1 MRMTQKVLI
10 IIAISLAVLSA
21 APANTVVMD
30 FGNTTSTVNADFSNI
45 PYTQNVSST
54 QFSNIT
60 DYAENHIFW
69 ERNTSISLPNFKP
82 QNLFL
87 NFSLSGANPNSPF
100 HIDLYNVGFNE
111 YYTFAGD
118 TSNATSSTSNIALN
132 YIGLF
137 SADPENT
144 PNPFLSFAGAS
155 LVFDGTGET
164 IQAMSVFNLNF
175 KSVAVWNSGSGNW
188 TTTSQWNSNTPPV
201 DGDTVEFSGAGG
213 TSTNDFASGNLS
225 AISGLT
231 FTSNATGAYTVNG
244 NTLQVGEDGIANASN
259 QTQTIAINLTLGA
272 NQTFAANTAN
282 LIVSGNISG
291 GYALTKEGNQT
302 LTLAGANTYTGET
315 SINAGTVA
323 IASGGS
329 LAGTSKIF
337 VGNSTSDNALE
348 ILGSVGT
355 GNLTL
360 SHQVGS
366 NNNTVTVGNGTSP
379 ASLTV
384 SNLLNVGFGGTG
396 NTLNILGNGTVTAGS
411 TEIGGYGANNTLNL
425 TGGHLNSTG
434 YLVVGYNADG
444 NALNITSGGN
454 ATVGSVTVGLDAGSS
469 NNTILVSGS
478 GSALHTPGLIYLGQ
492 NGTNNSLLV
501 QNGGKVVS
509 GNPDAVMGFNAGS
522 NGNAL
527 SINGT
532 GSQFTNN
539 GTLYIGRNGSEN
551 FLTVQNGASLVSR
564 NSRIGHEAVSSNNT
578 ATVSGA
584 GTTWANTG
592 TLRVGNLGS
601 NNTLAVTS
609 GANVTIS
616 GDTFIGHGAGS
627 ENNLVSVEGA
637 GSVLNLAN
645 AIVGLSGSNNKLLV
659 ADSGTIN
666 AIGIQLSGTNA
677 TLQIGN
683 GAAGGT
689 ITTSLGIGTGTGT
702 SHQVIFNH
710 TDSNLVFSPILTGN
724 LSVSQIGTGTTTLTA
739 SNTYTGIT
747 TIDAGILATSGN
759 DRIATGNSVIVNA
772 PGTFT
777 LGGNQTLA
785 SVSGTGTI
793 QLGDYILSTG
803 DSNSTYSGTLAGN
816 GGLTKSGNGTFTL
829 TGNGTFTG
837 DTNITG
843 GTLVL
848 ASNSTLSK
856 DAVVIMAAG
865 TTLTVNQR
873 TFIGA
878 LEQGGGT
885 VNGNGTLVVTLTIT
899 DSGSLDS
906 VLANGPD
913 YAAGIL
919 KRTSGTTTIGAANT
933 FTGVVKIQ
941 DGILQLTGNG
951 SFDSGSSLVL
961 NPGGTMDLNNKSQTF
976 SAVSGAGGTISMGSG
991 SLTVNQSTDTTY
1003 NGIVTGS
1010 GSLNKQGGGTLTLGG
1025 NNTYNGSTTVSAGTL
1040 AVTGSL
1046 YGTSSL
1052 NINAGSVNANSG
1064 NLAVIGN
1071 ISLGGASS
1079 NNTLQI
1085 SNGGAVSGYYMSAGF
1100 NLGANNNLVTVGANS
1115 TLTLSDKFDV
1125 GFDGSSNN
1133 LTITNGGQVF
1143 LGAGGSSIG
1152 SFRARDNSVLI
1163 DGPGSKLTNV
1173 GVYYVGFQ
1181 GEGNQL
1187 TLSNQGRLVSD
1198 NLSAGGSVGVGVG
1211 NGSNNTILV
1220 TSNAS
1225 MLINGELSV
1234 GGAGASNS
1242 MTISGGGNVTSTEGF
1257 IGRDIISSNNTV
1269 TVTGTNS
1276 TWTNNG
1282 TLYVG
1287 YQGSNNTL
1295 AVANSGTVTASSIS
1309 IASQAGSGG
1318 TLNIGT
1324 FGGSDTGGTINAP
1337 SIAFG
1342 NGTGTIN
1349 FNQSNAMSLSG
1360 NISGNG
1366 SVNKLGT
1373 GTTTL
1378 SGANTYT
1385 GSTTISAG
1393 TLAVTGSLN
1402 GTTSLDVNGGSL
1414 AVTGGVT
1421 ANGSVNANSGT
1432 ITIGQGGALNVT
1444 GSTTTTTTI
1453 DALFASNRGSST
1465 ISVFD
1470 RSNNAFVAAIG
1481 SGHLNTPLGLAI
1493 SSNGSIY
1500 AANNGG
1506 NSISI
1511 FGANGAYTGNIMGNL
1526 NYPYGLAISS
1536 NGTLYAANYYGNSIS
1551 IFGANGTY
1559 TGNITANLNRPEGL
1573 AISSNGTLYAANFDG
1588 NSISIFGANGT
1599 YTGNITGNLNYPLG
1613 LAISS
1618 NGTLYAANYYGNS
1631 ISIFGANG
1639 TYTGNITGNLNYPY
1653 GLAISSNGTLYA
1665 ANNVGNSISIFGV
1678 NGTYTGNITG
1688 NLSYPAFVAIG
1699 NYTQEILVPNGLTLA
1714 TSASDT
1720 ATLNLGT
1727 FGGNDTTATLT
1738 ASFVQ
1743 FGNGTAAMNLNLAGT
1758 TTLSSDLLGGNSNST
1773 INQLGTGTTTLTSAN
1788 STYAGRVNVNAG
1800 TLVVTGSLNGTSTID
1815 LNGGTL
1821 AITGSVTANGSVN
1834 ANSGTITIGQGGS
1847 LAVRNTTTIQNTPS
1861 LFVGDSANND
1871 ISAFSLQSNDLLG
1884 KFSGNRS
1891 YSVLG
1896 LAIDGSGNIYASYD
1910 GVGEIGKFSS
1920 NGTFLNA
1927 ISVSSFTQA
1936 LAIDS
1941 SGNLYAAHPVANT
1954 IDKFSSNGT
1963 LLFTISGNL
1972 GEPRGLAIDGN
1983 GNLYATNTTYE
1994 RKETISKFS
2003 SNGTFLNTI
2012 SGNFSGLWNLAI
2024 DESGNLY
2031 VPDTVGGGTIN
2042 KFSSNGTFLS
2052 GIPIN
2057 TGGNPAFAIDGSGNL
2072 YAANPSDNTVS
2083 KFSSNGTFLSAFS
2096 GLNGPAAFAIGN
2108 YTQEFTTSNGLTLAA
2123 SSNDTA
2129 TLNLGTYGGSDT
2141 SATLDTPFIA
2151 FGNGIAAMNLNLAG
2165 DTTVSADLLGGNS
2178 NSTLNQLG
2186 TGTTTLTSANSTY
2199 AGKVNVNAG
2208 TLQMGASLANASF
2221 TVNGGTLAGGN
2232 ITIGDVV
2239 INSGGAIAHGN
2250 SPGRITTGNMT
2261 WNGGGSYKWELASVN
2276 GTAGTDWDLINSAG
2290 SLTINATSGDKF
2302 SISLTSFGNGTLAGV
2317 KKASWEI
2324 GNFTTGITGFDKSY
2338 FSFNSIG
2345 MTGSVGG
2352 YSLSLGGGNTTL
2364 LLNYKTGA
2372 VWNTGSGD
2380 WTTLAQWEGSTPPVD
2395 GDAVEFSGTGGIS
2408 TNNYA
2413 SGNLS
2418 EISGLTFTSSAN
2430 GSYTING
2437 NALTLGAGGLV
2448 NDSSSAQTVAIGVTL
2463 GADQTFAANTANL
2476 VVSGNISGNASLTK
2490 AGSETLTLSGSNTY
2504 TGETLVEAGTLAIA
2518 SSGSLTGTSKILMG
2532 NFTSGNTMSV
2542 LGSVF
2547 TGNLTLSEHSGS
2559 NDNTLTVGGGSTPA
2573 SLTVG
2578 NLINVG
2584 FGGEGNT
2591 LDILGN
2597 GTVTAASTWI
2607 GGYGASN
2614 TVNLTGGVLN
2624 STTDVIVGY
2633 FAGEN
2638 ALNITAGGNATVGS
2652 IIAGL
2657 DASSSNNTILVSGS
2671 SSALQTSG
2679 LIYLGQNGTSNS
2691 LVVEN
2696 GGKVLSQNADAVIGL
2711 NAGSNGN
2718 ALSINGTGSRFTN
2731 NGTLYVGRTGS
2742 NNTLSVANGGSLV
2755 TKNSRIGGDAAS
2767 SNNTVTVSGAG
2778 SVWNNTGTLRVGS
2791 FGSNNTLAVTS
2802 GANVTV
2808 AGNTFIGYNATSANN
2823 LVSVEG
2829 AGSVLNLANATIG
2842 LSGANNTLRVADL
2855 GTINA
2860 VGIQLSGSDST
2871 LQIGNGAAAGT
2882 INTSLGIG
2890 TGTGSGHQVVFNHTD
2905 SNLSFS
2911 PILTGNLSLKQIG
2924 TGKTILATNN
2934 TYTGTTTV
2942 NNGTLE
2948 VASGG
2953 SINGTSDIF
2962 VGLLNGD
2969 NGTLH
2974 LNGGSV
2980 SNARGYLGAQ
2990 VGSVGAATVSAG
3002 NWTNS
3007 GSLFVGVGGTG
3018 SLTINGTGHVTNED
3032 GYIGHISGS
3041 TGTVGVSGGTWTNN
3055 INLFIGNNGTGSL
3068 TISGTG
3074 NVTSMFGS
3082 VGNLPGGNGTVS
3094 VSGGTWTNSLDLSI
3108 GNGGT
3113 GSLVINGTGN
3123 VTSMFGYIGS
3133 LPDGNGTVSVSG
3145 GTWTNSSNLTI
3156 GIGGTGSL
3164 TINGT
3169 GTVIVGDTLSRGSN
3183 GRINL
3188 ESGGTLQIGNGG
3200 TTGTLATDL
3209 TNNGTLIFDVTDSST
3224 SGYAISGTGIVDK
3237 TGAGTLV
3244 LSGSS
3249 SNYSGAT
3256 SIKAGTLLL
3265 DSGYSNT
3272 ASAVS
3277 VLSNGTLGGSG
3288 TAGDVTVLANATMS
3302 PGGNA
3307 PVGISTFSISSGNPE
3322 IATLTVGNLTLNGGA
3337 NYNWQTLSLNGIG
3350 EAGRDW
3356 DLIRSTG
3363 GSLSINASA
3372 NSTVGIR
3379 VSTLDGGFTN
3389 QNKKAKWQI
3398 GSFTDITGYDK
3409 SYFSVNASGT
3419 GARGRFFVTDE
3430 ANSLVLNYKTAAVWL
3445 GGTGNWTT
3453 ASLWEDR
3460 YIAVDGDEVEFSGN
3474 GGTSTN
3480 SDVNSVASLTFT
3492 SIASGSYTLNGN
3504 ALAVGAAGIV
3514 NDSEFEHTIALNLT
3528 GGEVLRINTA
3538 VNNLTISGVISGNSG
3553 LTKNGSQTLTLLAT
3567 NSYID
3572 GTTVSAGTLA
3582 LGGTAGAI
3590 IGNISVDSGATFA
3603 VNRTND
3609 ATISNLISGNGS
3621 FAQVGSGVTSMA
3633 TNNTYSGGTSITS
3646 GTLWAKSARALGNG
3660 SVTLGQFEK
3669 SFSLIPPPSTAALLV
3684 SSRQEMGGN
3693 LRIDGNLDWY
3703 DGKIAYFDTGS
3714 SPLSGDLTINVAG
3727 SFHVNTVGNATFD
3740 FSGVEALDYGNYTLV
3755 NATAGVSAP
3764 SANFVAV
3771 HGPYTTL
3778 FGNFTTSNTTV
3789 VYTVTGAVSGGSD
3802 IQNNG
3807 GPNTPV
3813 VANYNITGP
3822 TVTIGENNQV
3832 NALTFSSSAP
3842 LAIQSNGELTVTSG
3856 TLAVQTG
3863 SSVVSGGTLVA
3874 PEGLKKDGTGELDFT
3889 NNVVVTGTAAV
3900 NAGLLSVNGQLQ
3912 ATGGVVVNPNATL
3925 GGAGLIVGNVNVNGG
3940 NISPGNS
3947 PGTLSV
3953 AGNLVLTGANATLI
3967 EIASPTNFDRIVVSG
3982 TATLGGTLNAVAY
3995 GGGTITPGARYDFLQ
4010 AGSIVGAFDSLIAPD
4025 GLRIRFL
4032 NSGTVG
4038 SLLFGPASFVP
4049 YALNQNQIN
4058 VAKAL
4063 DIFVLATEG
4072 DAIVVGTA
4080 LDSLTTEQFPAAFDQ
4095 IMPGFYES
4103 LANMA
4108 IEQAFNQTQMLNQRI
4123 SSVRLG
4129 AAGFQAIGGISQ
4141 PLVHDK
4147 NGKSAAEA
4155 KDASPI
4161 VESATATNWNAW
4173 ALGTGMFSRTTN
4185 LGRVDNYNN
4194 DAGGFLVGSDYRWS
4208 ENFVTGLYGGYDYS
4222 YAEYNGGG
4230 STKGNSFSFGTYA
4243 SYAKD
4248 GYYADAVIGGGY
4260 TGFQT
4265 KRSIAF
4271 STIDRT
4277 ASADP
4282 NSGQFTAG
4290 LNLGKDFEVGKF
4302 TLGPIVGA
4310 QYTYAGIGSFTESGA
4325 ESLDLSLGQQN
4336 ANSLRSTLGGRV
4348 AYTWNLNQKIAL
4360 IPEVRMFWQH
4370 EFLNNPRTIN
4380 ASLDGGSGPSFG
4392 YETTDPY
4399 RNSVFAGAGVTAQFG
4414 KNLSGS
4420 VFYNIN
4426 FGSQTYQNNMVS
4438 AGLNIS
4444 F

>member
-1 MRMTQKVLI
+1 MKKPFAVLRFAAFFL
-10 IIAISLAVLSA
+10 AISTARPVSA
-21 APANTVVMD
+21 ALVTWGSAQNITGDSDIINTGSLSYAYNFGFQNTVAS
-30 FGNTTSTVNADFSNI
+30 TTLNSVTFAPFPVPALSLSSFTVGSVLLSPSSGGSVLYGLLNYGSGSAPFTSLSPAYQALLNSGATSVFSNNNKLTLQLGGLT
-45 PYTQNVSST
+45 PGQAYLFQWWANDSSPTAYVGAVSSSGSNSVT
-54 QFSNIT
+54 LAASSGLIGALGQFAIG
-60 DYAENHIFW
+60 
-69 ERNTSISLPNFKP
+69 NFT
-82 QNLFL
+82 
-87 NFSLSGANPNSPF
+87 A
-100 HIDLYNVGFNE
+100 D
-111 YYTFAGD
+111 
-118 TSNATSSTSNIALN
+118 ATSQ
-132 YIGLF
+132 
-137 SADPENT
+137 
-144 PNPFLSFAGAS
+144 
-155 LVFDGTGET
+155 T
-164 IQAMSVFNLNF
+164 I
-175 KSVAVWNSGSGNW
+175 
-188 TTTSQWNSNTPPV
+188 
-201 DGDTVEFSGAGG
+201 EFSGFGNFPNGALINGFQLRASSDPTLYWLGSAGD
-213 TSTNDFASGNLS
+213 SWNAANNWS
-225 AISGLT
+225 
-231 FTSNATGAYTVNG
+231 SNATGTPTG
-244 NTLQVGEDGIANASN
+244 NFTASSDIIFSATGSSN
-259 QTQTIAINLTLGA
+259 ETATNLGGDQTIASLTINTTSPVG
-272 NQTFAANTAN
+272 
-282 LIVSGNISG
+282 ISG
-291 GYALTKEGNQT
+291 GN
-302 LTLAGANTYTGET
+302 
-315 SINAGTVA
+315 
-323 IASGGS
+323 
-329 LAGTSKIF
+329 
-337 VGNSTSDNALE
+337 
-348 ILGSVGT
+348 
-355 GNLTL
+355 
-360 SHQVGS
+360 
-366 NNNTVTVGNGTSP
+366 
-379 ASLTV
+379 LTV
-384 SNLLNVGFGGTG
+384 SGDISVGSSSS
-396 NTLNILGNGTVTAGS
+396 NNSLQISNGVAASATSMWAGA
-411 TEIGGYGANNTLNL
+411 EVGANNNQ
-425 TGGHLNSTG
+425 
-434 YLVVGYNADG
+434 
-444 NALNITSGGN
+444 
-454 ATVGSVTVGLDAGSS
+454 VTV
-469 NNTILVSGS
+469 
-478 GSALHTPGLIYLGQ
+478 
-492 NGTNNSLLV
+492 
-501 QNGGKVVS
+501 
-509 GNPDAVMGFNAGS
+509 
-522 NGNAL
+522 
-527 SINGT
+527 
-532 GSQFTNN
+532 
-539 GTLYIGRNGSEN
+539 
-551 FLTVQNGASLVSR
+551 
-564 NSRIGHEAVSSNNT
+564 
-578 ATVSGA
+578 
-584 GTTWANTG
+584 
-592 TLRVGNLGS
+592 
-601 NNTLAVTS
+601 
-609 GANVTIS
+609 
-616 GDTFIGHGAGS
+616 
-627 ENNLVSVEGA
+627 
-637 GSVLNLAN
+637 
-645 AIVGLSGSNNKLLV
+645 
-659 ADSGTIN
+659 
-666 AIGIQLSGTNA
+666 GTNA
-677 TLQIGN
+677 TLTLTDDIHVGGN
-683 GAAGGT
+683 G
-689 ITTSLGIGTGTGT
+689 S
-702 SHQVIFNH
+702 
-710 TDSNLVFSPILTGN
+710 SN
-724 LSVSQIGTGTTTLTA
+724 
-739 SNTYTGIT
+739 
-747 TIDAGILATSGN
+747 
-759 DRIATGNSVIVNA
+759 R
-772 PGTFT
+772 
-777 LGGNQTLA
+777 
-785 SVSGTGTI
+785 
-793 QLGDYILSTG
+793 
-803 DSNSTYSGTLAGN
+803 
-816 GGLTKSGNGTFTL
+816 
-829 TGNGTFTG
+829 
-837 DTNITG
+837 
-843 GTLVL
+843 
-848 ASNSTLSK
+848 
-856 DAVVIMAAG
+856 
-865 TTLTVNQR
+865 
-873 TFIGA
+873 
-878 LEQGGGT
+878 
-885 VNGNGTLVVTLTIT
+885 LTIT
-899 DSGSLDS
+899 
-906 VLANGPD
+906 
-913 YAAGIL
+913 
-919 KRTSGTTTIGAANT
+919 
-933 FTGVVKIQ
+933 
-941 DGILQLTGNG
+941 
-951 SFDSGSSLVL
+951 
-961 NPGGTMDLNNKSQTF
+961 
-976 SAVSGAGGTISMGSG
+976 
-991 SLTVNQSTDTTY
+991 
-1003 NGIVTGS
+1003 
-1010 GSLNKQGGGTLTLGG
+1010 
-1025 NNTYNGSTTVSAGTL
+1025 
-1040 AVTGSL
+1040 
-1046 YGTSSL
+1046 
-1052 NINAGSVNANSG
+1052 
-1064 NLAVIGN
+1064 
-1071 ISLGGASS
+1071 
-1079 NNTLQI
+1079 
-1085 SNGGAVSGYYMSAGF
+1085 NGGAVSAYYMSAGREAGS
-1100 NLGANNNLVTVGANS
+1100 NDNQVTVGANA
-1115 TLTLSDKFDV
+1115 TLAVTDLIDV
-1125 GFDGSSNN
+1125 GFHGSSNN
-1133 LTITNGGQVF
+1133 LTITNGG
-1143 LGAGGSSIG
+1143 A
-1152 SFRARDNSVLI
+1152 
-1163 DGPGSKLTNV
+1163 
-1173 GVYYVGFQ
+1173 
-1181 GEGNQL
+1181 
-1187 TLSNQGRLVSD
+1187 VSA
-1198 NLSAGGSVGVGVG
+1198 NYTSAGREA
-1211 NGSNNTILV
+1211 GSNNNAILV
-1220 TSNAS
+1220 TSDAS
-1225 MLINGELSV
+1225 MLINNDLIVGE
-1234 GGAGASNS
+1234 AGSTNS
-1242 MTISGGGNVTSTEGF
+1242 MTISEGGRVTSSVGY
-1257 IGRDIISSNNTV
+1257 IGKDATSANNTV

-1282 TLYVG
+1282 TLHVG

-1295 AVANSGTVTASSIS
+1295 TVANSGTVTASSIS

-1378 SGANTYT
+1378 SGTSSYT

-1421 ANGSVNANSGT
+1421 TSGPVNANSGT
-1432 ITIGQGGALNVT
+1432 INIGQGGALVVE
-1444 GSTTTTTTI
+1444 STTTTTTI
-1453 DALFASNRGSST
+1453 DALFASTGDNS

-1481 SGHLNTPLGLAI
+1481 SRHLNYPYGLAI
-1493 SSNGSIY
+1493 SSNGTLYAANWGYDSISIFGANGTYTGDITGNLYSPYGLAISSNGTLY

-1511 FGANGAYTGNIMGNL
+1511 FGANGTYTGSITDNLDRPYGLAISSNGTLYAANFYGDSISIFGANGTYTGNITANL

-1536 NGTLYAANYYGNSIS
+1536 NGTLYAANY
-1551 IFGANGTY
+1551 NG
-1559 TGNITANLNRPEGL
+1559 
-1573 AISSNGTLYAANFDG
+1573 D
-1588 NSISIFGANGT
+1588 SISIFGANGT
-1599 YTGNITGNLNYPLG
+1599 YTGNITGNLYSP
-1613 LAISS
+1613 
-1618 NGTLYAANYYGNS
+1618 T
-1631 ISIFGANG
+1631 
-1639 TYTGNITGNLNYPY
+1639 
-1653 GLAISSNGTLYA
+1653 
-1665 ANNVGNSISIFGV
+1665 
-1678 NGTYTGNITG
+1678 
-1688 NLSYPAFVAIG
+1688 FVAIG
-1699 NYTQEILVPNGLTLA
+1699 NYTQESTTVNGLTLA
-1714 TSASDT
+1714 ASASDN

-1788 STYAGRVNVNAG
+1788 ST
-1800 TLVVTGSLNGTSTID
+1800 
-1815 LNGGTL
+1815 
-1821 AITGSVTANGSVN
+1821 
-1834 ANSGTITIGQGGS
+1834 
-1847 LAVRNTTTIQNTPS
+1847 
-1861 LFVGDSANND
+1861 F
-1871 ISAFSLQSNDLLG
+1871 
-1884 KFSGNRS
+1884 
-1891 YSVLG
+1891 
-1896 LAIDGSGNIYASYD
+1896 
-1910 GVGEIGKFSS
+1910 
-1920 NGTFLNA
+1920 
-1927 ISVSSFTQA
+1927 
-1936 LAIDS
+1936 
-1941 SGNLYAAHPVANT
+1941 
-1954 IDKFSSNGT
+1954 
-1963 LLFTISGNL
+1963 
-1972 GEPRGLAIDGN
+1972 
-1983 GNLYATNTTYE
+1983 
-1994 RKETISKFS
+1994 
-2003 SNGTFLNTI
+2003 
-2012 SGNFSGLWNLAI
+2012 
-2024 DESGNLY
+2024 
-2031 VPDTVGGGTIN
+2031 
-2042 KFSSNGTFLS
+2042 
-2052 GIPIN
+2052 
-2057 TGGNPAFAIDGSGNL
+2057 
-2072 YAANPSDNTVS
+2072 
-2083 KFSSNGTFLSAFS
+2083 
-2096 GLNGPAAFAIGN
+2096 
-2108 YTQEFTTSNGLTLAA
+2108 
-2123 SSNDTA
+2123 
-2129 TLNLGTYGGSDT
+2129 
-2141 SATLDTPFIA
+2141 
-2151 FGNGIAAMNLNLAG
+2151 
-2165 DTTVSADLLGGNS
+2165 
-2178 NSTLNQLG
+2178 
-2186 TGTTTLTSANSTY
+2186 

-2208 TLQMGASLANASF
+2208 TLQVGASLANASF
-2221 TVNGGTLAGGN
+2221 TVNGGTLAGGS

-2239 INSGGAIAHGN
+2239 INSGGTIAPGN
-2250 SPGRITTGNMT
+2250 SPGTITVGNMT

-2276 GTAGTDWDLINSAG
+2276 GTAGTDWDLISSAG

-2302 SISLTSFGNGTLAGV
+2302 TISLASFGKISLDGV

-2324 GNFTTGITGFDKSY
+2324 GNFTTGITGFDKNK

-2364 LLNYKTGA
+2364 LLNYKTGV
-2372 VWNTGSGD
+2372 VWNTGTGD
-2380 WTTLAQWEGSTPPVD
+2380 WTTASQWEDDSLPEN
-2395 GDAVEFSGTGGIS
+2395 GDAVEFSGSGGIS
-2408 TNNYA
+2408 RNNFA

-2437 NALTLGAGGLV
+2437 NALTIGADGIV
-2448 NDSSSAQTVAIGVTL
+2448 NDSSSTQTVAIGVTL
-2463 GADQTFAANTANL
+2463 GADQSFAANTANL

-2518 SSGSLTGTSKILMG
+2518 SGGSLTGTSKIFVG
-2532 NFTSGNTMSV
+2532 NSTSGNTLDI
-2542 LGSVF
+2542 LGTAS
-2547 TGNLTLSEHSGS
+2547 TGNMTLSHQVGS
-2559 NDNTLTVGGGSTPA
+2559 NDNTVTVGGGTAPA
-2573 SLTVG
+2573 SLTVA

-2584 FGGEGNT
+2584 FGGTGNT

-2607 GGYGASN
+2607 GGYGANN

-2624 STTDVIVGY
+2624 TTTDIIVGY

-2638 ALNITAGGNATVGS
+2638 ALNITAGGNATAGS

-2742 NNTLSVANGGSLV
+2742 NNTLSVADGGSLA

-2767 SNNTVTVSGAG
+2767 SNNIATVSGAG

-2791 FGSNNTLAVTS
+2791 FGSNNILAVTS

-2882 INTSLGIG
+2882 LKTSLGIG

-2953 SINGTSDIF
+2953 SINGTSDVS
-2962 VGLLNGD
+2962 VGILNGD

-2974 LNGGSV
+2974 INGGSV

-3032 GYIGHISGS
+3032 GYIGHFSGS

-3055 INLFIGNNGTGSL
+3055 INLFIGNEGTGSL
-3068 TISGTG
+3068 TINGTG
-3074 NVTSMFGS
+3074 NVTSMFGY

-3209 TNNGTLIFDVTDSST
+3209 TNNGTLIFDVTESST
-3224 SGYAISGTGIVDK
+3224 SSYAISGTGIVDK

-3288 TAGDVTVLANATMS
+3288 TAGDVTVLANATIS

-3307 PVGISTFSISSGNPE
+3307 PVGISTFSISSVNPE

-3337 NYNWQTLSLNGIG
+3337 IYNWQTLSLNGIG

-3398 GSFTDITGYDK
+3398 GSFTDIIGYDK

-3453 ASLWEDR
+3453 AALWEDN
-3460 YIAVDGDEVEFSGN
+3460 YIAVNGDEVEFSGN

-3538 VNNLTISGVISGNSG
+3538 VNNLTISGVISGNSA
-3553 LTKNGSQTLTLLAT
+3553 LTKNGSQTLTLLGT
-3567 NSYID
+3567 NSYSG
-3572 GTTVSAGTLA
+3572 GTTISSGTLA
-3582 LGGTAGAI
+3582 LGGTVGAVT
-3590 IGNISVDSGATFA
+3590 GNITVGSGATFA

-3621 FAQVGSGVTSMA
+3621 FAQVGSGVTSMV

-3660 SVTLGQFEK
+3660 SVTLGQ
-3669 SFSLIPPPSTAALLV
+3669 SLTPYSLTPPASTNALLV
-3684 SSRQEMGGN
+3684 SSKQEMGGN

-3727 SFHVNTVGNATFD
+3727 SFTASAGDKTFD
-3740 FSGVEALDYGNYTLV
+3740 FSGVEALNYGSYTLV
-3755 NATAGVSAP
+3755 NATTVSAADT
-3764 SANFVAV
+3764 SFQAA

-3778 FGNFTTSNTTV
+3778 YGNFTTTNQTV

-3802 IQNNG
+3802 IRNNG

-3822 TVTIGENNQV
+3822 TITIGEINQV

-3842 LAIQSNGELTVTSG
+3842 LAIQSNGELIVTSG

-3874 PEGLKKDGTGELDFT
+3874 PAGLNKDGTGELDVT
-3889 NNVVVTGTAAV
+3889 NNVYVTGTAFVNGGLFSVNGNLYAGNVVVTAGGTI
-3900 NAGLLSVNGQLQ
+3900 
-3912 ATGGVVVNPNATL
+3912 GGSGFIVAPNVVVN
-3925 GGAGLIVGNVNVNGG
+3925 GNL
-3940 NISPGNS
+3940 SPGNS

-3953 AGNLVLTGANATLI
+3953 VGNLVLTGANSTII
-3967 EIASPTNFDRIVVSG
+3967 EIASPTNYDRIVVSG
-3982 TATLGGTLNAVAY
+3982 QATLGGTLNAVAY
-3995 GGGTITPGARYDFLQ
+3995 EGGTITPGARYDFLQ
-4010 AGSIVGAFDSLIAPD
+4010 AGSITGEFDSLIAPE
-4025 GLRIRFL
+4025 GLRVRFL

-4038 SLLFGPASFVP
+4038 TLLFGPGSYVP
-4049 YALNQNQIN
+4049 MAINQNQRN
-4058 VAKAL
+4058 AAKAL
-4063 DIFVLATEG
+4063 DTFIEATDG
-4072 DAIVVGTA
+4072 DQQTVSIA

-4103 LANMA
+4103 LANIA
-4108 IEQAFNQTQMLNQRI
+4108 IEQAFAQTQMLNQRI

-4147 NGKSAAEA
+4147 NGKSAADA

-4173 ALGTGMFSRTTN
+4173 ALGTGMFSRSTN
-4185 LGRVDNYNN
+4185 LGSLQNYNN
-4194 DAGGFLVGSDYRWS
+4194 DAGGFLVGADYRWS

-4265 KRSIAF
+4265 QRSIEF

-4277 ASADP
+4277 TSADP

-4336 ANSLRSTLGGRV
+4336 ANSLRSTLGGRI

-4380 ASLDGGSGPSFG
+4380 ASLDGGNGPSFDF
-4392 YETTDPY
+4392 ETTDPY

-4426 FGSQTYQNNMVS
+4426 FGSQTYQSNMVS
-4438 AGLNIS
+4438 AGLNFS